1 MTTLTFLGTGN
12 YLASKRYWNSFVLD
26 GTVLVEPSPIALPH
40 LRRAGIPAAGLEAVV
55 VSHFHADHTFGWPFL
70 LLELLRER
78 DGRPFHVVG
87 PPGVEGYLAGMMDV
101 GGVPDVREAA
111 AAQLDLRYVEVDG
124 SWQEAGPLRFR
135 AVEVEHVPHLR
146 CFGYLFERDG
156 VVVGYSGDTSPCP
169 GLDEL
174 VGGAEVMVLECNG
187 SHPWP
192 THMDTGS
199 VRSLRDHHPQVRF
212 VLTHLG
218 DEVDATTMDGFTVP
232 ADFETIDT
240 SPL

>member
-1 MTTLTFLGTGN
+1 MSTLTFLGTGN

-40 LRRAGIPAAGLEAVV
+40 LRRAGVPAAGLEAIVI
-55 VSHFHADHTFGWPFL
+55 SHFHADHTFGWPFL

-78 DGRPFHVVG
+78 DGRPLFVVG
-87 PPGVEGYLAGMMDV
+87 PPGVGAYLAGMMDV
-101 GGVPDVREAA
+101 AGVPDVREAA
-111 AAQLDLRYVEVDG
+111 ASRLDLRYVEVDQ
-124 SWQEAGPLRFR
+124 SWQMAGSLRFR

-146 CFGYLFERDG
+146 CFGYLFDRDSG
-156 VVVGYSGDTSPCP
+156 VIGYSGDTHQCD

-174 VGGAEVMVLECNG
+174 ARGAGVLVLECNG

-192 THMDTGS
+192 THMDVES
-199 VRSLRDHHPQVRF
+199 VRSLRERHPDVRY

-218 DEVDATTMDGFTVP
+218 DDVDPTAMDGFIVP
-232 ADFETIDT
+232 ADFEIVDT
-240 SPL
+240 STL